1 MAIEH
6 QYEERRAVSET
17 SEQEPAGNGEL
28 DELTKARALLAAED
42 ARQVEECG
50 REIEAVLAKYGM
62 KLDAVASLQLRP
74 TR

>member
-17 SEQEPAGNGEL
+17 SEQQAAGNGEL
-28 DELTKARALLAAED
+28 DELTKARALLATEE
-42 ARQVEECG
+42 ARKVEECG
-50 REIEAVLAKYGM
+50 REIEAVLAKHGM